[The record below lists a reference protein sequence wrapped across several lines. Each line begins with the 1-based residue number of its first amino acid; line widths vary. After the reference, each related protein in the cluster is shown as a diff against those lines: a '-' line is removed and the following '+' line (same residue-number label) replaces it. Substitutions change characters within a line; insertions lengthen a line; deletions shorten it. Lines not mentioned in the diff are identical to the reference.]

1 MSVAYLG
8 PPGSFTEAALEGLH
22 VPAHTAVPY
31 PSVRQA
37 LDAVRHGAAASAVIP
52 WENSVE
58 GSVTTSVDALAA
70 AGDLRIIGE
79 TLLRVEFALA
89 VPPSGTLASVRRVLT
104 HPHAHAQCRTWLD
117 DHLPQAEVVT
127 APSTAHAA
135 REVGGAAT
143 AGLAAI
149 AAPNTLRRYGLD
161 IVASDIGCGQD
172 PVTRFVRVAAP
183 TAGSLSTGADRTSL
197 IVRLADQMHHLHG
210 VLEEFARSSVPLT
223 AVLSRPGGSGL
234 GDYFF
239 LLECEGHVDDPPVA
253 LVVAALTRR
262 HAALV
267 LGSYPRARPG
277 QLACAK

>member
-8 PPGSFTEAALEGLH
+8 PPGSFTEAALQGLD
-22 VPAHTAVPY
+22 VPHHTAVPY

-37 LDAVRHGAAASAVIP
+37 LDAVRRGAAAAAVIP

-58 GSVTTSVDALAA
+58 GSVTSSVDALAA
-70 AGDLRIIGE
+70 GRDLRITGE

-89 VPPSGTLASVRRVLT
+89 VPPTGTLASVRRVLT

-117 DHLPQAEVVT
+117 DHLPRADVVT
-127 APSTAHAA
+127 TPSTAHAA

-143 AGLAAI
+143 DGLAAI

-161 IVASDIGCGQD
+161 IVASDIGSGRD
-172 PVTRFVRVAAP
+172 AVTRFVRVAPP
-183 TAGSLSTGADRTSL
+183 TAGSLPTGADRTSL
-197 IVRLADQMHHLHG
+197 IVPLADQMQHLHG
-210 VLEEFARSSVPLT
+210 VLEEFARSAVPLT

-239 LLECEGHVDDPPVA
+239 LLECEGHVDDPSVA
-253 LVVAALTRR
+253 LVVAALVRR

-267 LGSYPRARPG
+267 LGSYPRARLG
-277 QLACAK
+277 RLAYAK